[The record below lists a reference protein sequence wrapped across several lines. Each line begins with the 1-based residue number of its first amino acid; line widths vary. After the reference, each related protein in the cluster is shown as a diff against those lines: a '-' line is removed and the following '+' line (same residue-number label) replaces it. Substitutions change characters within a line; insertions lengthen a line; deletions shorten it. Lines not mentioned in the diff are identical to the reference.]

1 MKLTSI
7 QEALAVGAGGFA
19 GAILRHLIIGII
31 GSTFGIIAVNI
42 LGCFALGL
50 FSQNSRL
57 TLFLATGFLGALTTF
72 SALGG
77 HAVNLWN
84 SGQSLTASFFIV
96 TNIIAGISAFVIGGI
111 VNTNFIS

>member
-1 MKLTSI
+1 MKLTGV

-19 GAILRHLIIGII
+19 GAILRHLIVSVI

-57 TLFLATGFLGALTTF
+57 TLFLVTGFLGALTTF
-72 SALGG
+72 SAYGG

-84 SGQSLTASFFIV
+84 SGQTLTASIFVFS
-96 TNIIAGISAFVIGGI
+96 NISAGITAFVLA
-111 VNTNFIS
+111 TFLKAKFIL